1 MKRKD
6 NNVFGDK
13 PDTQLDNN
21 ILRLVKLAESPDK
34 PGKEFTESLI
44 KDVLNELG
52 QPDSGADRES
62 SNMMVIFS
70 QWEKV
75 AAMIAVVCSA
85 GFGLLVYVLAQVNS
99 LFAAVVMISMLINC
113 IIYYGELI
121 L

>member
-6 NNVFGDK
+6 DAELNHT

-21 ILRLVKLAESPDK
+21 ISRLVKLAETPDK

-44 KDVLNELG
+44 NNVLSELRKS
-52 QPDSGADRES
+52 DTGADRES
-62 SNMMVIFS
+62 GNMMIIFS

-85 GFGLLVYVLAQVNS
+85 GFGFIVYVLAQVNS
-99 LFAAVVMISMLINC
+99 LFAAVIMISMLVNSL
-113 IIYYGELI
+113 IYYGELI

>member
-1 MKRKD
+1 MKTD
-6 NNVFGDK
+6 ENNSFSNN
-13 PDTQLDNN
+13 PDTQLNNN
-21 ILRLVKLAESPDK
+21 ISRLVKLAENSEK

-44 KDVLNELG
+44 NNVLSELRKSN
-52 QPDSGADRES
+52 SGADREP
-62 SNMMVIFS
+62 SNMMIIFS

-85 GFGLLVYVLAQVNS
+85 GFGFLVYILTQVNS
-99 LFAAVVMISMLINC
+99 LFAVVVMVSMLINS